1 MSRIL
6 PHPVLFVVLTLVWLM
21 LTRFSLGHLVLGAA
35 VALVASQGMAA
46 LMPARPRFRRWDLIP
61 RLCAIVAWDI
71 AADKKTEVF
80 RDDNTDPTPIYVE
93 DKLYGVRLMDGLP
106 RTHFFD
112 PQSAVAKLYRK
123 LEKAFAGQRV
133 DITSM
138 TADGKTALVLVG
150 GDRNP
155 GDFFIFDSTNNKA
168 DRLLGRKEWLL
179 DSTDRRNSLSISL
192 CRCFVAKRL
201 AWPFVELARHGI

>member
-71 AADKKTEVF
+71 L
-80 RDDNTDPTPIYVE
+80 RSN
-93 DKLYGVRLMDGLP
+93 L
-106 RTHFFD
+106 
-112 PQSAVAKLYRK
+112 AVAWAIVSRHPRVPGFVEIPLELQDRNALALLAIIITATPGTAWVEYR
-123 LEKAFAGQRV
+123 A
-133 DITSM
+133 
-138 TADGKTALVLVG
+138 KTGTLVLHAFDMVEEG
-150 GDRNP
+150 HWRDLIKNRYQSLLME
-155 GDFFIFDSTNNKA
+155 IF
-168 DRLLGRKEWLL
+168 E
-179 DSTDRRNSLSISL
+179 
-192 CRCFVAKRL
+192 
-201 AWPFVELARHGI
+201 